1 MRLKASVKAKETE
14 IERLEN
20 TLEESLRAKD
30 AEIAKLRKDL
40 ARRDLSQKFS
50 QALLAEKD
58 AENVVG
64 DRCVVS

>member
-1 MRLKASVKAKETE
+1 
-14 IERLEN
+14 
-20 TLEESLRAKD
+20 LEESLRAKD